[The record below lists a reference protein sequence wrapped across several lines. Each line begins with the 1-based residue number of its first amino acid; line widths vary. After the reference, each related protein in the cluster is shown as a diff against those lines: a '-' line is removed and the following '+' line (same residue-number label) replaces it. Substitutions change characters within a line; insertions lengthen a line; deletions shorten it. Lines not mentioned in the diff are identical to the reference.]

1 MSNSSTRSEENPEA
15 HSTTAV
21 GPSQS
26 GSAKRLWVA
35 ELALLLVAVV
45 WGINVPVMKSALQ
58 LGIDPYALNAIR
70 LVISMLVLQFAASI
84 EFRCGVRPD
93 KSIRWSRILMYAMVV
108 SVGYQILFLLAVSKT
123 SSADVALIMATVPMW
138 TALMA
143 RVFLSERL
151 RPLSWLG
158 LFIALAGTIIV
169 AGGKA
174 APTSRPDEL
183 PHRFA
188 GNVIAL
194 IAALTWAGGTVF
206 SRPVLKMISPTQL
219 AAVST
224 TIGLPCHLL
233 IAGTATVSALPLL
246 EQVPLQICLIYSG
259 ILSTGLAL
267 PMWSYGVKHAGA
279 AQATMYQNLSPIVA
293 IAAAWLWRAEPVSVE
308 QFAGGTLILLGLLV
322 MRHSRIRELAEVAK

>member
-1 MSNSSTRSEENPEA
+1 MSNSSTRSHENPGA
-15 HSTTAV
+15 HPAAGDKPTPSDSTN
-21 GPSQS
+21 
-26 GSAKRLWVA
+26 RLWVA
-35 ELALLLVAVV
+35 DLSLLLVAVV

-70 LVISMLVLQFAASI
+70 LVISMLVLQFAAVI
-84 EFRCGVRPD
+84 EFRRGVRPD
-93 KSIRWSRILMYAMVV
+93 MSIRWSRILVYAMVV

-143 RVFLSERL
+143 RIFLSERL
-151 RPLSWLG
+151 RRLAWLG
-158 LFIALAGTIIV
+158 LLIALAGTVIV

-174 APTSRPDEL
+174 APTNRPDEL
-183 PHRFA
+183 PHRLT

-224 TIGLPCHLL
+224 TIGLPCHFL
-233 IAGTATVSALPLL
+233 IAGTATATALPLL
-246 EQVPLQICLIYSG
+246 KQVPLQVCMIYSG

-267 PMWSYGVKHAGA
+267 PMWSYGVKYAGA

-293 IAAAWLWRAEPVSVE
+293 IAAAWLWRAEPVSFE
-308 QFAGGTLILLGLLV
+308 QLAGGTLILLGLLV
-322 MRHSRIRELAEVAK
+322 MRHSRMCELAELAK